1 MLKKV
6 MIVDDEKCFCEVT
19 EYSLKK
25 AGYETFIA
33 YNGQEAM
40 DLLPKVKPH
49 IMLLDLNMPIMDG
62 HEVCRLVRSD
72 DEFKDL
78 PIILVTAVDRDIA
91 AREAKESRANDY
103 LIKPFDYDVLFEK
116 INGLLGPVA
125 L

>member
-1 MLKKV
+1 MSKRVL
-6 MIVDDEKCFCEVT
+6 IVDDESCFCEIT
-19 EYSLKK
+19 KYSLEK

-40 DLLPKVKPH
+40 SMLREVKPH

-78 PIILVTAVDRDIA
+78 PIILVTAIDRDIVA
-91 AREAKESRANDY
+91 AKVKEKWANDY
-103 LIKPFDYDVLFEK
+103 VIKPFDYDVLFEK
-116 INGLLGPVA
+116 MNNLIEY
-125 L
+125 